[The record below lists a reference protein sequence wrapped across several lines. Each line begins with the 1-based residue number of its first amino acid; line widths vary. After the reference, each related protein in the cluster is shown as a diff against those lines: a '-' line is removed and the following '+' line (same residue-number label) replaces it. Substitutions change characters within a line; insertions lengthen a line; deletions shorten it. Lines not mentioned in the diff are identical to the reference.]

1 MFGEDKNISRAI
13 LDLEVTPDNFSK
25 LQDLKFNRKVSFELP
40 SYTLVDI
47 SLVYYVY
54 TCICFQEEEKSVR
67 EEEK

>member
-1 MFGEDKNISRAI
+1 MCLVKIRISQARTI

-47 SLVYYVY
+47 SLVYYTFTHAYV
-54 TCICFQEEEKSVR
+54 FKKKR
-67 EEEK
+67 NL